1 MSPFS
6 SMMFL
11 YPACSYLR
19 CNSPDYTP
27 VRGGIPGTAGTASA
41 VPLFHQSNN
50 LFSIYSLVCYYPEY
64 SRLNMPI

>member
-1 MSPFS
+1 MSYV
-6 SMMFL
+6 L
-11 YPACSYLR
+11 
-19 CNSPDYTP
+19 
-27 VRGGIPGTAGTASA
+27 PGTAGTAVPVFPGTARTASA